1 MWKSMRQ
8 IRKDP
13 LAFLQQMRSQ
23 FGDIVQFPIPVPPS
37 YFLASAADVRHVLVD
52 NARNYDKRTMQYKSL
67 AILTGDGLL
76 TADAETWRAN
86 RRIIQPA
93 FHHQAVASMQAAIR
107 AATLDAVNRWRRVES
122 IDIDAEMMRLA
133 LEIVGRTLFNADMS
147 VEAADLSSSTLA
159 ALDVVVTRAQQPLSV
174 PLSLPTKSN
183 RILNRALSDLQAA
196 VARLISHRLN
206 NPSNHADMLELL
218 IAAYG
223 LQPGNEIP
231 AAVRDEIV
239 TFIVAGHETV
249 ASGLTWAWHLLMTNP
264 EQYAT
269 LQAASGEDVEQ
280 RSRAIFE
287 ETLRLYP
294 PAWLITR
301 RATAADEVG
310 GVEVSAGA
318 LVIMSPW
325 IVHHDSR
332 WWTNPADFEP
342 ARFLVEDDARR
353 FAYLPFGIGAR
364 MCIGKDMALLE
375 GAVVLSE
382 ISRRVEFELIG
393 GSPLGVHA
401 GVTLR
406 PDRPIMAKLNWR

>member
-1 MWKSMRQ
+1 
-8 IRKDP
+8 
-13 LAFLQQMRSQ
+13 
-23 FGDIVQFPIPVPPS
+23 
-37 YFLASAADVRHVLVD
+37 
-52 NARNYDKRTMQYKSL
+52 
-67 AILTGDGLL
+67 
-76 TADAETWRAN
+76 
-86 RRIIQPA
+86 
-93 FHHQAVASMQAAIR
+93 
-107 AATLDAVNRWRRVES
+107 
-122 IDIDAEMMRLA
+122 

-174 PLSLPTKSN
+174 PLSVPTKSN

-206 NPSNHADMLELL
+206 NPNNHADMLELL

-223 LQPGNEIP
+223 LQPGTEIP

-310 GVEVSAGA
+310 GVEVPAGA

-375 GAVVLSE
+375 GAVALSE
-382 ISRRVEFELIG
+382 ISRCVEFELIDE
-393 GSPLGVHA
+393 SPLGVHA

>member
-1 MWKSMRQ
+1 
-8 IRKDP
+8 
-13 LAFLQQMRSQ
+13 
-23 FGDIVQFPIPVPPS
+23 
-37 YFLASAADVRHVLVD
+37 
-52 NARNYDKRTMQYKSL
+52 
-67 AILTGDGLL
+67 
-76 TADAETWRAN
+76 
-86 RRIIQPA
+86 
-93 FHHQAVASMQAAIR
+93 
-107 AATLDAVNRWRRVES
+107 
-122 IDIDAEMMRLA
+122 
-133 LEIVGRTLFNADMS
+133 
-147 VEAADLSSSTLA
+147 
-159 ALDVVVTRAQQPLSV
+159 
-174 PLSLPTKSN
+174 
-183 RILNRALSDLQAA
+183 
-196 VARLISHRLN
+196 
-206 NPSNHADMLELL
+206 
-218 IAAYG
+218 
-223 LQPGNEIP
+223 
-231 AAVRDEIV
+231 
-239 TFIVAGHETV
+239 
-249 ASGLTWAWHLLMTNP
+249 MTNP

-269 LQAASGEDVEQ
+269 LRAASGEDVEQ